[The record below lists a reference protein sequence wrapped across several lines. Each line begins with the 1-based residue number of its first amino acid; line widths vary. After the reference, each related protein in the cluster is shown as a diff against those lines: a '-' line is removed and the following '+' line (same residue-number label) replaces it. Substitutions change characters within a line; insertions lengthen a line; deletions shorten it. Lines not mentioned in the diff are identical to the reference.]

1 MTQPVPIRRDHRAE
15 HLRTA
20 LSLAARGIPVLPLR
34 AGKRPFGNCAACAG
48 NVRGPPAHEERR
60 HLPVPCPLPRLGR
73 CHH

>member
-34 AGKRPFGNCAACAG
+34 AGKRPLATAPLVRGMCAG
-48 NVRGPPAHEERR
+48 AART
-60 HLPVPCPLPRLGR
+60 
-73 CHH
+73 